1 MTQINVAIPAIRA
14 AIKAAGFKAKVS
26 QVPGY
31 ATQALRVTVPTFD
44 ARFAPDQIAT
54 FCAAALAAGLTGVQ
68 GTAIDVAHE
77 ALLTGKM
84 QWNFW
89 A

>member
-1 MTQINVAIPAIRA
+1 MTQINAAIPAIRA

-31 ATQALRVTVPTFD
+31 TTQALRVTVPTFD
-44 ARFAPDQIAT
+44 ARFTAEQIAT
-54 FCAAALAAGLTGVQ
+54 FCAAAKTAGLTFVQ
-68 GTAIDVAHE
+68 STPIDVAHQM
-77 ALLTGKM
+77 LLTEKL